1 MNARASATSAKGTA
15 SEEELKKVV
24 DKLTNCYDIE
34 KLKLLTQVNLSN
46 ITWDFMTKRNT
57 E

>member
-46 ITWDFMTKRNT
+46 IT
-57 E
+57 